1 MPHLIVQY
9 SANLHDALQKTA
21 LVEKLHH
28 AALSTGVFPLG
39 GTRTRAL
46 CCDDF
51 CVADGHAENGF
62 IDVVARI
69 GRGRDDATK
78 TWIGEL
84 LLASLRDALRGEP
97 AAFVTAIS
105 LEIQEIDGEFS
116 WKDNPLHRRV
126 AERASP

>member
-9 SANLHDALQKTA
+9 SANLDEVLRVVS
-21 LVEKLHH
+21 LVENLHR

-39 GTRTRAL
+39 GTRTRAVR
-46 CCDDF
+46 CDDF
-51 CVADGHAENGF
+51 CVADNHAENGF

-69 GRGRDDATK
+69 GRGRDDVTK
-78 TWIGEL
+78 TRVAEL
-84 LLASLRDALRGEP
+84 LFATLRDALSGSP
-97 AAFVTAIS
+97 AASATALS